1 MTVDEIEQRIKD
13 IVFGKGWGTD
23 KFYQQRK
30 TTTESFH
37 VEWIAGGQGG
47 GSCWDNDDSN
57 LHPIDSEPEPEF
69 LQLDEVL
76 NALWPKI
83 GYLQYKVLVQTLVT
97 RGTRE
102 EYEYYGNFTIYAS
115 KSVNIRDL
123 AAYLEGALD
132 GNS

>member
-1 MTVDEIEQRIKD
+1 MTVDEIEQQIKD
-13 IVFGKGWGTD
+13 IIFGKGWEST
-23 KFYQQRK
+23 KFWQQRK
-30 TTTESFH
+30 NDTESFK

-47 GSCWDNDDSN
+47 GSCWDKDNSN

-69 LQLDEVL
+69 VQLDEVL

-102 EYEYYGNFTIYAS
+102 QNEYYGNYTSYAS
-115 KSVNIRDL
+115 KSVNISDL
-123 AAYLEGALD
+123 AEYLAKHI
-132 GNS
+132 S

>member
-13 IVFGKGWGTD
+13 IVFGKGWQSLT
-23 KFYQQRK
+23 FYGRRK
-30 TTTESFH
+30 DVTESFY

-47 GSCWDNDDSN
+47 GSCWDNDNSN

-69 LQLDEVL
+69 VQLDEVL

-102 EYEYYGNFTIYAS
+102 ENEYYGNYTSYAS